1 MYYCQFCGKPFKR
14 KSSCTQ
20 HEKYY
25 CISNPDRL
33 FIKKATAYRDHKK
46 VACKIC
52 GHLFDV
58 ANIKK
63 HENSCGKIDQQYH
76 ITHEGLNCVFCGK
89 LCKNKNS
96 LAQHEIRCRENP
108 NRKDFNNLADYV
120 IREAVDT
127 KTVRYQK
134 CQDTLRKR
142 IAEGEISYDNNVR
155 CKYKFGTYKGYHC
168 DSSWELAFV
177 IYNLDHGI
185 NFIRNTDNFPYFYK
199 GTLHQYYPDF
209 IIDNT
214 YYEIKSYIDE
224 RVICKNRDFPK
235 DKTLVILDQEKIQ
248 PYLNYCETTYGKD
261 FINLYD
267 RSSPSW
273 LDY

>member
-1 MYYCQFCGKPFKR
+1 MYQCQFCGRYFKSASAR
-14 KSSCTQ
+14 TQ
-20 HEKYY
+20 HERYHCKD
-25 CISNPDRL
+25 NPDKQQ
-33 FIKKATAYRDHKK
+33 IKLYTSHKTTA
-46 VACKIC
+46 CSIC
-52 GHLFDV
+52 GKLIDV

-63 HENSCGKIDQQYH
+63 HEASCGKSKDTSYH
-76 ITHEGLNCVFCGK
+76 VEHEGLNCVFCGK

-261 FINLYD
+261 FIILYD